1 MAVTSGLLDEREIYG
16 GRARATPPL
25 RRPVVIT
32 TTAIA
37 LVLVVPMLVKVYG
50 HVGRAATLGPVPL
63 MTIGALVVAHFLSVW
78 ALQRLI
84 LRTSNRVDV
93 ASAQLAANATS
104 HVAPAGSAVGAGLQL
119 RMLTVAGF
127 PASQAATAMAAAA
140 VLGTVASYLV
150 LPLVVLMASVCG
162 GGVPDQLVTAMWSA
176 AAVLAVLMVGAGAFA
191 FRDGPW
197 RWLAGVIARVLRLLR
212 KPSSAEELG
221 GRLIRERD
229 LIRGALRGRAGWV
242 AVLAL
247 AQPLTDY
254 AALLVAVRAAGA
266 HVGAATTLAA
276 FVVSNVAGLV
286 PFTPGGLGFVE
297 AGLGHVLVMG
307 GASHGHAHLAVATYR
322 LATAWLPCLAGF
334 LALALF
340 HRRHRATASAP
351 AAIRD
356 AAARVVAA
364 GA

>member
-1 MAVTSGLLDEREIYG
+1 MAVTSGLLDERELYG
-16 GRARATPPL
+16 RRARAIPPL
-25 RRPVVIT
+25 RRTLVVAAA
-32 TTAIA
+32 AIA
-37 LVLVVPMLVKVYG
+37 LLFVAPVLVKVYA
-50 HVGRAATLGPVPL
+50 HAGRAAALGLVPL
-63 MTIGALVVAHFLSVW
+63 VTIGALVVAHFSCVW

-104 HVAPAGSAVGAGLQL
+104 HVAPAGGAVGVGLQL

-150 LPLVVLMASVCG
+150 LPLVVLMASALG

-176 AAVLAVLMVGAGAFA
+176 AVVLAVLLVVAGAFA
-191 FRDGPW
+191 SRDEPW
-197 RWLAGVIARVLRLLR
+197 RWLAGIIARVLRLLR

-221 GRLIRERD
+221 GRLVRERD
-229 LIRGALRGRAGWV
+229 LIRAALRGRAGWV

-297 AGLGHVLVMG
+297 AGLGHVLAMG
-307 GASHGHAHLAVATYR
+307 GASHGDAHLAVATYR

-340 HRRHRATASAP
+340 HRRHRATTSTP
-351 AAIRD
+351 
-356 AAARVVAA
+356 VATTELSPI
-364 GA
+364 G

>member
-1 MAVTSGLLDEREIYG
+1 
-16 GRARATPPL
+16 
-25 RRPVVIT
+25 
-32 TTAIA
+32 
-37 LVLVVPMLVKVYG
+37 
-50 HVGRAATLGPVPL
+50 VPL
-63 MTIGALVVAHFLSVW
+63 VTIGGLVVAHFSSVW

-104 HVAPAGSAVGAGLQL
+104 HVAPAGSAVGAGIQL

-127 PASQAATAMAAAA
+127 PASQAATAMATAA

-150 LPLVVLMASVCG
+150 LPLVVLVASALG
-162 GGVPDQLVTAMWSA
+162 GGVPHQLVTPMWSA
-176 AAVLAVLMVGAGAFA
+176 AGVLAVLLVVAGAFA
-191 FRDGPW
+191 SREEPW
-197 RWLAGVIARVLRLLR
+197 RWLAGVIARVLRLFG

-221 GRLIRERD
+221 GRLVRERN
-229 LIRGALRGRAGWV
+229 LIRAALRGRAGWV

-266 HVGAATTLAA
+266 HVGAAATLAA

-297 AGLGHVLVMG
+297 AGLGHVLVLG
-307 GASHGHAHLAVATYR
+307 GAGHGDAHLAVATYR
-322 LATAWLPCLAGF
+322 LATTWLPCLAGF
-334 LALALF
+334 VALALF
-340 HRRHRATASAP
+340 HRRHRAAP
-351 AAIRD
+351 APVATIELSP
-356 AAARVVAA
+356 VV
-364 GA
+364 

>member
-1 MAVTSGLLDEREIYG
+1 MAVTSGLLDERELYG
-16 GRARATPPL
+16 RRARAIPPL
-25 RRPVVIT
+25 RRTLVVAAA
-32 TTAIA
+32 AIA
-37 LVLVVPMLVKVYG
+37 LLFVAPVLVKVYA
-50 HVGRAATLGPVPL
+50 HAGRAAALGLVPL
-63 MTIGALVVAHFLSVW
+63 VTIGALVVAHFSCVW

-104 HVAPAGSAVGAGLQL
+104 HVAPAGGAVGVGLQL

-140 VLGTVASYLV
+140 VLAAL
-150 LPLVVLMASVCG
+150 LVV
-162 GGVPDQLVTAMWSA
+162 
-176 AAVLAVLMVGAGAFA
+176 AGAFA
-191 FRDGPW
+191 SRDEPW
-197 RWLAGVIARVLRLLR
+197 RWLAGIIARVLRLLR

-221 GRLIRERD
+221 GRLVRERD
-229 LIRGALRGRAGWV
+229 LIRAALRGRAGRV

-297 AGLGHVLVMG
+297 AGLGHVLAMG
-307 GASHGHAHLAVATYR
+307 GASHGDAHLAVATYR

-340 HRRHRATASAP
+340 HRRHRATTSTP
-351 AAIRD
+351 
-356 AAARVVAA
+356 VATTELSPI
-364 GA
+364 G